1 LAKTRLD
8 NLLLARGMVS
18 SREKA
23 RAIILAG
30 EVKVNGLRV
39 DKPGAGFP
47 DEVEITVESSSPRYV
62 SRGGLKLEK
71 AIKEFA
77 IDFMDRTVLDVG
89 ASTGGYTD
97 CALQHGARRVFAVDV
112 GYGQLDWTLR
122 NDSRVVC
129 LEKTNIR
136 YFKPEQLGRQ
146 VDIITVDVSFISTA
160 LVFPVIKDMLTAQG
174 NIISLIKP
182 QFEAGR
188 NKVGKKG
195 VVRDRTVHREVLLG
209 CITAAA
215 GENLNCAGITYS
227 PITGPQGNIEF
238 FIHLRKTTVSPE
250 LEIDKTVASVVDEA
264 HQQLGGKGS

>member
-1 LAKTRLD
+1 MAKTRLD

-97 CALQHGARRVFAVDV
+97 CALQHGARRVFAEDV

-129 LEKTNIR
+129 LE
-136 YFKPEQLGRQ
+136 
-146 VDIITVDVSFISTA
+146 
-160 LVFPVIKDMLTAQG
+160 
-174 NIISLIKP
+174 
-182 QFEAGR
+182 
-188 NKVGKKG
+188 
-195 VVRDRTVHREVLLG
+195 
-209 CITAAA
+209 
-215 GENLNCAGITYS
+215 
-227 PITGPQGNIEF
+227 
-238 FIHLRKTTVSPE
+238 
-250 LEIDKTVASVVDEA
+250 
-264 HQQLGGKGS
+264 